1 MKSIHRTEI
10 GLGLRALMLLAIVV
24 CGCSDKGTGPGE
36 LVSVK
41 MLIGLS
47 ASEYAQV
54 DIRIGRVSDP
64 ETLNPVKTLQVRT
77 DGQVEEHTLTMAE
90 SVADDPFRMEFP
102 EGVSLP
108 TGYEGPF
115 SYTVIANVKFGN
127 SLTFSIVPET
137 PETFVLLG
145 TKNRRENWILSTA
158 LKLTGVPE
166 DGESSSVFLLD
177 AAQHFEEDR
186 SYVTAIQIYE
196 ILVSKY
202 LTTEQGATA
211 RKRIPEVLYLMAE
224 EHWVK
229 AEYSQA
235 IAFYDRIIEEYP
247 TSDPRASAEARAA
260 EHLYQIGE
268 EHQERGEY
276 QDAIHY
282 YDRVITGYPESSY
295 RDDAEKR
302 IPEILYRTGE
312 EHRERGEYQD
322 AIHYYERVIAE
333 YPESLYRDDAEK
345 RMPETL
351 YRTGEQSRE
360 KEDYRTAIRYYE
372 RVIAEYPESSYR
384 DDAERRMPE
393 TLYQI
398 GEVHQADM
406 QHFLSL
412 GDKANSYYQGAI
424 EYYQRVIDEY
434 PFSLFADLARER
446 IVECNAAIGSTT
458 IPMPAIE
465 EFHIPGLGTP
475 IYYIENRT
483 EYVLTVRLSPEGGS
497 ARISTKIQPGKNKEL
512 EVPAGVYE
520 VVVSVSKTHVNP
532 IVGEQVFKQDH
543 SYASIFYVLRYPRVI
558 GKLISTE
565 IALEAESE

>member
-282 YDRVITGYPESSY
+282 Y
-295 RDDAEKR
+295 
-302 IPEILYRTGE
+302 
-312 EHRERGEYQD
+312 
-322 AIHYYERVIAE
+322 
-333 YPESLYRDDAEK
+333 
-345 RMPETL
+345 
-351 YRTGEQSRE
+351 
-360 KEDYRTAIRYYE
+360 E